1 MCLTADSTR
10 SGDCTGAKDQT
21 QGSVEIMP
29 SSRFVAH
36 FSRTPPRSRIFHIAS
51 NTAVRAP
58 IAALFKRC
66 DHRFRSRQMELH

>member
-36 FSRTPPRSRIFHIAS
+36 LVERRRGLVSSISPLIL
-51 NTAVRAP
+51 
-58 IAALFKRC
+58 LFE
-66 DHRFRSRQMELH
+66 RQ